1 MRFKNRTAFILT
13 IGGHD
18 HLQPYGISREF
29 SAKEIEANNE
39 LQSRLLA
46 KNVEEYTGIAPEL
59 PVKRH
64 QDIRYEVDA
73 GEEAKGT
80 PVTVP
85 GKAGRPPVQY
95 IMADAEGNDGVSMDS
110 GDTITSFGKDASKSG
125 DFIESGVNAR
135 TFKNGADAAEAEMNQ
150 ESEAATFDDEESLAE
165 NESERSEGLDVD
177 AAISADASEFLH
189 PQGKNGAQ
197 VTTVKATVEKEMT
210 SAMAKINQEGSA
222 KLDDGE
228 YVEAAPG
235 KVADFLK
242 KPLNA
247 KKFMIAKETDS
258 GSLKEVN
265 KISASDTVKQL
276 VTQRLEELKH

>member
-1 MRFKNRTAFILT
+1 MRFKNRTNFILP
-13 IGGHD
+13 IGGRD
-18 HLQPYGISREF
+18 SLKPYGISREF
-29 SAKEIEANNE
+29 TAKEIEANNE
-39 LQSRLLA
+39 LQSRLLM
-46 KNVEEYTGIAPEL
+46 KHVEEYTGLTPEL
-59 PVKRH
+59 PIKRH
-64 QDIRYEVDA
+64 QDIRYEVD
-73 GEEAKGT
+73 GNENAKGT

-85 GKAGRPPVQY
+85 GAPGKAPVQY
-95 IMADAEGNDGVSMDS
+95 IMADAEGNDGVSMDP
-110 GDTITSFGKDASKSG
+110 GDMVTSFGKDASKSG
-125 DFIESGVNAR
+125 DFIETGMDAR

-150 ESEAATFDDEESLAE
+150 ENDAATFDDEESLDE

-197 VTTVKATVEKEMT
+197 VTTVKATVEKEMS
-210 SAMAKINQEGSA
+210 SAMAKINQEGST

-228 YVEAAPG
+228 YLPEAPG

-258 GSLKEVN
+258 GFLKEVN
-265 KISASDTVKQL
+265 KISASATVKQL
-276 VTQRLEELKH
+276 VTQRLEELKS